1 MPCGRRCGQGR
12 SVDRLINFSDAVVA
26 VAVTVLVLPLV
37 DIRPAAGE
45 TVWDVISENA
55 SQVWTFLFTFYV
67 VAVMW
72 LAHNRILN
80 SIGRYDPFI
89 FWINTT
95 WLAAIVL
102 LPWVSAMYG
111 ESEWGRTGV
120 GLVYWGTMAAIALLG
135 SLLGSHLRRPPR
147 SARRGGASDVRG
159 GKAPSGAARPGARAV
174 LPAHRRR
181 VRRHP
186 GGGELAASGH
196 HSPEHLAAA
205 RREPREPTRHDTTR
219 GSSDVRSRAGDRG

>member
-1 MPCGRRCGQGR
+1 MPEARARTTVGEGR

-37 DIRPAAGE
+37 DLRPSE
-45 TVWDVISENA
+45 SQTVWDVVTENA
-55 SQVWTFLFTFYV
+55 SQLWTFLFTFYV

-80 SIGRYDPFI
+80 SISRYDPFI

-95 WLAAIVL
+95 WLVAIVL

-120 GLVYWGTMAAIALLG
+120 GLAYWGTMAAIALLG
-135 SLLGSHLRRPPR
+135 SLLGSHLRRHPALLADDEPPL
-147 SARRGGASDVRG
+147 SD
-159 GKAPSGAARPGARAV
+159 
-174 LPAHRRR
+174 
-181 VRRHP
+181 
-186 GGGELAASGH
+186 
-196 HSPEHLAAA
+196 AA
-205 RREPREPTRHDTTR
+205 RRKAALR
-219 GSSDVRSRAGDRG
+219 GPVLGLYFPLIGVASVVTPAIANWLPLGISPLSLWLRPAASPAADPS